1 MNLPLLCVHYD
12 FLLLPSVFLL
22 WMDSRLMT
30 LAQTLPHR
38 SRYLNHL
45 INAYGRLFLLLSLGF
60 FLGLAHLYRL
70 APRRYRTIFILTL
83 VTPLPRF
90 SYDILFHVSH
100 SEESGR

>member
-30 LAQTLPHR
+30 LTQTLPHR

-45 INAYGRLFLLLSLGF
+45 ISMHAENFFVAFSRCFFFWVLLIYIVWLLDAIGQFLS
-60 FLGLAHLYRL
+60 
-70 APRRYRTIFILTL
+70 
-83 VTPLPRF
+83 
-90 SYDILFHVSH
+90 
-100 SEESGR
+100 